1 MIRRALDALYLWSG
15 WLAAAF
21 LVLIA
26 VAIILQVVGR
36 SLGYVVDST
45 EIAGFF
51 MAASSFFA
59 LAHTFKNGSHV
70 RVTIL
75 AHALTGGRRR
85 LLETWCCLAA
95 ATMVGFLAWYAVEL
109 AWQSWDFGDISPG
122 LLAIPFWI
130 PQSAMAAG
138 LVLLVVALLDEAVS
152 VLRGNEPSYAEGEDT
167 ALD

>member
-1 MIRRALDALYLWSG
+1 MIRRVLDTLYLGSG
-15 WLAAAF
+15 YLAALF

-59 LAHTFKNGSHV
+59 LAHTFKSGSHV

-75 AHALTGGRRR
+75 AHALTGGTRR
-85 LLETWCCLAA
+85 LLEAWCCLAA
-95 ATMVGFLAWYAVEL
+95 AAATGYLAWHAIGL
-109 AWQSWDFGDISPG
+109 AWQSWDFEDISPG

-138 LVLLVVALLDEAVS
+138 LVLLVVALVDEAVA
-152 VLRGNEPSYAEGEDT
+152 VLRGAMPSYASGEDT